1 MGNIESRM
9 QAFEESVE
17 LNKLEIEENEN
28 KLEEFEGQIENDRNE
43 WLFFKNLRQSTP
55 ADKAKAKE
63 ETEKIKEVTKES
75 AGSKTR
81 RKIYL
86 ALIGLIVI
94 SIADSLLSSSSDW
107 GKVAVLG
114 AILVALLSQFIYE
127 QRMSSETENTE
138 KGKTEEEKKWILFA
152 MFY

>member
-9 QAFEESVE
+9 QAFEESVG

-43 WLFFKNLRQSTP
+43 WFFFKNLRQSKP

-63 ETEKIKEVTKES
+63 ETEKIKEVTKER

-81 RKIYL
+81 RNIYL

-94 SIADSLLSSSSDW
+94 NIADSLLSSSSNW

-138 KGKTEEEKKWILFA
+138 KGKTEEEEK
-152 MFY
+152 

>member
-9 QAFEESVE
+9 QAFEESVG

-43 WLFFKNLRQSTP
+43 WLFFKNLRQSKP
-55 ADKAKAKE
+55 AGKANAKE

-81 RKIYL
+81 RNIYL

-94 SIADSLLSSSSDW
+94 NIADSLLSSSPNW

-114 AILVALLSQFIYE
+114 AILVALLSQFVYE

-138 KGKTEEEKKWILFA
+138 KGKTEEEEK
-152 MFY
+152 